1 MFAMPPPGSQRNNS
15 KWRPAMSPPPQPVVQ
30 VDVFTTTPYA
40 GAPAAVCIS
49 STAPDETWMARVS
62 REMACP
68 NTAFAQPRTDR
79 DGYDLR
85 WFTAGGN
92 EVALCGHATLAT
104 AHVLFETGQITEGAP
119 ALFHTQSGKLTALRQ
134 PDGSIEMSFP
144 LEIAKPLNE
153 VPPALTTGLGTDLI
167 WVGRNRLDYVV
178 EVGSEEALRALK
190 PNLSILA
197 EIETRGFVVTARAAR
212 PEQDGYDYVLRFFG
226 PRVGVAE
233 DMVTGTAHCALGP
246 YWRDKL
252 PGKSRFVA
260 FQASPRGGFVNVRL
274 DGDRVLISGSA
285 VTVLRG
291 QLLA

>member
-1 MFAMPPPGSQRNNS
+1 
-15 KWRPAMSPPPQPVVQ
+15 
-30 VDVFTTTPYA
+30 VFTTTPYA
-40 GAPAAVCIS
+40 GAPAAVCIGA
-49 STAPDETWMARVS
+49 TAPDETWMARVA

-68 NTAFAQPRTDR
+68 NTAFAQPRDDL

-104 AHVLFETGQITEGAP
+104 AHVLFETGQIAAGAP
-119 ALFHTQSGKLTALRQ
+119 ALFHTQSGTLTAVRQ

-144 LEIAKPLNE
+144 EEIAAPLDE
-153 VPPALTTGLGTDLI
+153 IPASLTAGLGAGLI
-167 WVGRNRLDYVV
+167 WAGRNRLDYVV

-190 PNLSILA
+190 PDLAALA

-212 PEQDGYDYVLRFFG
+212 PGQDGYDYVLRFFG
-226 PRVGVAE
+226 SRVGIAE

-246 YWRDKL
+246 YWRDRL
-252 PGKSRFVA
+252 AGRTSFVA
-260 FQASPRGGFVNVRL
+260 FQASSRGGFVHVRL
-274 DGDRVLISGSA
+274 DGNRVLICGGA

-291 QLLA
+291 ELLA

>member
-1 MFAMPPPGSQRNNS
+1 VS
-15 KWRPAMSPPPQPVVQ
+15 PAPQPVVQ

-49 STAPDETWMARVS
+49 ATAPDETWMARVA

-68 NTAFAQPRTDR
+68 NTAFAQPRPDR

-92 EVALCGHATLAT
+92 EVSLCGHATLAT
-104 AHVLFETGQITEGAP
+104 AHVLFETGQIAEA
-119 ALFHTQSGKLTALRQ
+119 AAVLFHTQSGKLTATRQ

-144 LEIAKPLNE
+144 LEIAAPIAE
-153 VPPALTTGLGTDLI
+153 VPPALAAGLGTDVI

-178 EVGSEEALRALK
+178 EVGSEQALRALK
-190 PNLSILA
+190 PNLAALA
-197 EIETRGFVVTARAAR
+197 ELETRGFVVTARAAR

-226 PRVGVAE
+226 PKVGVAE

-252 PGKSRFVA
+252 PGKTRFVA
-260 FQASPRGGFVNVRL
+260 YQASSRGGFVKVRL

-285 VTVLRG
+285 VIVLRG
-291 QLLA
+291 ELLA

>member
-1 MFAMPPPGSQRNNS
+1 
-15 KWRPAMSPPPQPVVQ
+15 MSPPQPVVQ

-40 GAPAAVCIS
+40 GAPAAVCLS

-85 WFTAGGN
+85 WFTAGGH

-104 AHVLFETGQITEGAP
+104 AHVLFESGQITGAA
-119 ALFHTQSGKLTALRQ
+119 ALFHTQSGKLTAVRQ

-144 LEIAKPLNE
+144 QEIAAPLDE
-153 VPPALTTGLGTDLI
+153 IPAALTAGLGSGLI
-167 WVGRNRLDYVV
+167 WAGRNRLDYVV
-178 EVGSEEALRALK
+178 EVGSEQALRALK
-190 PNLSILA
+190 PDLAALA

-226 PRVGVAE
+226 PRVGIAE

-246 YWRDKL
+246 YWRDRL
-252 PGKSRFVA
+252 AGKTRFVA
-260 FQASPRGGFVNVRL
+260 FQASSRGGFVNVRL
-274 DGDRVLISGSA
+274 DGNRVLISGSA
-285 VTVLRG
+285 VIVLRG
-291 QLLA
+291 ELLA